1 MAYIK
6 IVELLGVLV
15 LTPKEAFVD
24 YNPHLNRLQRSK
36 SNQEAAKGTIEKP
49 DEVTNLVHQTR
60 GNSPTD
66 HENLLGNALEE
77 IFGSGIVDLK
87 DIINRLNEMGVR
99 APNGDD
105 WSEKSFRSEMENL
118 GS

>member
-1 MAYIK
+1 M
-6 IVELLGVLV
+6 
-15 LTPKEAFVD
+15 D

-60 GNSPTD
+60 GNSPTE
-66 HENLLGNALEE
+66 HENLLGNALEK